1 MARLH
6 QDLQQKM
13 AEKTHL
19 EVELAS
25 VKYQAQK
32 LQRENVLIKAKDA
45 ELREFKTELENQ
57 SRKIEE
63 VEQSIENCERECA
76 IQEEQQL
83 KMRLEQE
90 EAESRWMRQRRE
102 ICFFRLKENF
112 LEKKGQL
119 LTQRDSA
126 RKVLNQL
133 TSTEGAA
140 PDLRISLI
148 TFLNKLDEALVLLEE
163 DFKERTSRAGQGRPI
178 DSFQFSSPLPEPQLP
193 PPLHLLLSLSSSQ
206 SSIPATP
213 VDGGAVNDS
222 AVQAPVVR
230 KGKAGM
236 LQLLCNRISN
246 LTTSSADYY
255 FEEVKSQ
262 HKVRSHNWK
271 PNPVWKR
278 SYHCYSGFSHWSA
291 KGRDCEISGIA
302 P

>member
-1 MARLH
+1 MAQLNR
-6 QDLQQKM
+6 DLQQKM

-25 VKYQAQK
+25 VKHQTHK

-76 IQEEQQL
+76 IQEEQRL
-83 KMRLEQE
+83 RMRLEQE

-119 LTQRDSA
+119 MTQRDSA
-126 RKVLNQL
+126 RKVLHQL

-213 VDGGAVNDS
+213 VDGGAVDDS
-222 AVQAPVVR
+222 AVHAPVVK

-246 LTTSSADYY
+246 LT
-255 FEEVKSQ
+255 
-262 HKVRSHNWK
+262 
-271 PNPVWKR
+271 
-278 SYHCYSGFSHWSA
+278 
-291 KGRDCEISGIA
+291 
-302 P
+302 